1 MSSATENIG
10 TTEDITDDGEDS
22 KEILLMKQRVAEM
35 EKEAVKLRELQA
47 AAAAESNTADG
58 EDTNMETE
66 EDKTLA
72 DGRSVYVGN
81 NQIHEISQVDYSAT
95 PEEIQGHFQACG
107 TINRV
112 TILCDK
118 FTGHPKGFA
127 YVEFAEPEHIETALT
142 MDNSLFRGR
151 LIKAGNSETDKY
163 TRIQSWTRSWRWLSG
178 WSSRRLSRWY
188 YDSFLSQIGAE
199 QLEGHGGYSPYR
211 GGRSRSMSTAAKTYP
226 FSKTALILP
235 EPYVAPPA
243 ALKQGKGLM
252 PYLLKSLPTPE
263 KQQMLRQLFSRSSRY
278 QLYPGS
284 IITVTVEHAPM
295 TFTGVLLA
303 IRRRGPDTSFVV
315 RNIIQRTGVEMQFFV
330 NSPHLKDIQVIQ
342 KPPKGRMR
350 RAKLYYLRDS
360 PEKMSML
367 AGNKKYQLAFMA
379 SMPLDKFN
387 ILFAHRS
394 HALQA
399 WWFFGG
405 GRYLWASAGALGVHM
420 LE

>member
-1 MSSATENIG
+1 MSSTN
-10 TTEDITDDGEDS
+10 TEDPIIDDGEEDS

-47 AAAAESNTADG
+47 AAALESNTAAEG
-58 EDTNMETE
+58 EDTSMDTE
-66 EDKTLA
+66 EDKTIA

-81 NQIHEISQVDYSAT
+81 VDYSAT

-127 YVEFAEPEHIETALT
+127 YVEFAEPEHIEAALT

-151 LIKAGNSETDKY
+151 LIKVTPKRTNVP
-163 TRIQSWTRSWRWLSG
+163 
-178 WSSRRLSRWY
+178 
-188 YDSFLSQIGAE
+188 GA
-199 QLEGHGGYSPYR
+199 
-211 GGRSRSMSTAAKTYP
+211 MSTAAAAAKPYP

-235 EPYVAPPA
+235 EPYVAPPV

-252 PYLLKSLPTPE
+252 PYLAKTLPPPE
-263 KQQMLRQLFSRSSRY
+263 KQQMLRQLFSRQSRT

-284 IITVTVEHAPM
+284 IITVTVDHAPM

-303 IRRRGPDTSFVV
+303 IRRRGSDTSFVV

-330 NSPHLKDIQVIQ
+330 GSPHLKAIKVLQR
-342 KPPKGRMR
+342 PPRGRMR
-350 RAKLYYLRDS
+350 RAKLYYLRDD
-360 PEKMSML
+360 PEKMSLL
-367 AGNKKYQLAFMA
+367 AGSKKYQ
-379 SMPLDKFN
+379 
-387 ILFAHRS
+387 
-394 HALQA
+394 
-399 WWFFGG
+399 
-405 GRYLWASAGALGVHM
+405 
-420 LE
+420 